1 MTSYIAKFATTI
13 VTTLAISPLVFSL
26 NINFAQAE
34 LNERTAVEIKNA
46 TTKINNINLPTSN
59 KIGQVERDNDAPAQ
73 SASGNRE
80 KSMEYLK
87 MGIEAEND
95 KNPELALANYY
106 TAAKTDP
113 TNGHAFLF
121 AGKLIGNSKTG
132 IDSLQV
138 AIHLFK
144 EENDTDCLAI
154 AMELLQSFYA
164 SN

>member
-1 MTSYIAKFATTI
+1 MTSYIAKFATTA
-13 VTTLAISPLVFSL
+13 VATLAILPLVFSL

-34 LNERTAVEIKNA
+34 LNDNAVVEIKNI
-46 TTKINNINLPTSN
+46 TTKINNINSPNSN
-59 KIGQVERDNDAPAQ
+59 KIGQVDRDNDAPAQ
-73 SASGNRE
+73 STSGNRE

-95 KNPELALANYY
+95 NNPELALANYY

-113 TNGHAFLF
+113 SNGHAFLF

-132 IDSLQV
+132 IDSLKM
-138 AIHLFK
+138 AIRLFK
-144 EENDTDCLAI
+144 NEDDTECLAI
-154 AMELLQSFYA
+154 AIELLRSYRA